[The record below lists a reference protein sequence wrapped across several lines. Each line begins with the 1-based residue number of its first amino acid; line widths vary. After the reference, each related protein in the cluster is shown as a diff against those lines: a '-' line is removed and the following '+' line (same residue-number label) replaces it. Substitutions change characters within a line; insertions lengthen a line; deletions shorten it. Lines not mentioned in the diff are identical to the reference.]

1 MDWNEG
7 YVADVEYTAGFYKE
21 LSPAYLNYVC
31 VLNGFEPIQL
41 DKPYTYFELGCGQ
54 GFTANLLA
62 ASNPDGRFYAADFL
76 PAQVARANQL
86 TTAAQL
92 ANLTILE
99 SRFAD
104 LAHGRVPDLPQFD
117 FITLHGVYTWV
128 SAENRRHIVDFMAR
142 YLKPGGIVYLSYNAM
157 PGWSSALPLQKLLM
171 EYADVHPDRSDIQI
185 VQARNFIERLSD
197 IDARYFVENES
208 NGMFKNCFDSLIVE
222 NPSNLVHEY
231 MNRDWLPMYHADV
244 AQDLWA
250 AKLDFAASADVHMAF
265 PHHYLSAEKQKLV
278 NALPGSRL
286 RETVKDYLLNTG
298 FRRDV
303 FIRGARRMNPVR
315 RLQWLRQTGMALIVP
330 RDIAVRD
337 LYCAGSKVTM
347 KKEMCRV
354 LIDTLVDGP
363 QTLGA
368 LAGMPGTAGSGMDE
382 LVEVMAI
389 LVAEGLVSPYFDSGR
404 STDDTAARRLNAE
417 LAEQSQTH
425 DTYKALA
432 SPLLGNGMASGLVQ
446 RLVYRALVLQKGE
459 IDAIATA
466 HAVRAVLS
474 AQGLPVMRDDTVL
487 ESEPDIEA
495 ELLSTVTAILSL
507 RVPIWRQLKML

>member
-21 LSPAYLNYVC
+21 LSPTYLNYVC
-31 VLNGFEPIQL
+31 VLNGFEPVRL

-62 ASNPDGRFYAADFL
+62 ASNPKGRFYAADFL

-86 TTAAQL
+86 AANAQL

-99 SRFAD
+99 SSFAD
-104 LAHGRVPDLPQFD
+104 LAHGRVADLPQFD

-157 PGWSSALPLQKLLM
+157 PGWSAALPLQKLLM
-171 EYADVHPDRSDIQI
+171 QHADLHPERSDIQM
-185 VQARNFIERLSD
+185 VQARDFIERLSD
-197 IDARYFVENES
+197 IDAQYFMANES
-208 NGMFKNCFDSLIVE
+208 NGVFKHRLDTLIVDK
-222 NPSNLVHEY
+222 PSYLVHEY
-231 MNRDWLPMYHADV
+231 MNRDWQPMYHADV

-250 AKLDFAASADVHMAF
+250 AKLDYAASADVVMAF

-278 NALPGSRL
+278 NGLPGPRL

-298 FRRDV
+298 FRRDI
-303 FIRGARRMNPVR
+303 FIRGARRMNRVL

-330 RDIAVRD
+330 HDIAVRD
-337 LYCAGSKVTM
+337 LYCADSKVTM
-347 KKEMCRV
+347 KKAMCCV
-354 LIDTLVDGP
+354 VIDALADGP
-363 QTLGA
+363 KTLEA
-368 LAGMPGTAGSGMDE
+368 LAGIPGAAGSGMDE
-382 LVEVMAI
+382 LVEVTAI
-389 LVAEGLVSPYFDSGR
+389 LVAAGLVSPYFVSGCD
-404 STDDTAARRLNAE
+404 TDDTAARRLNAE
-417 LAEQSQTH
+417 LAEQSQNH
-425 DTYKALA
+425 DIYQALA
-432 SPLLGNGMASGLVQ
+432 SPILGNGIASGLVQ

-459 IDAIATA
+459 IDAVAIARTA
-466 HAVRAVLS
+466 RTVLA
-474 AQGLPVMRDDTVL
+474 AQGLPVTRDDTVL
-487 ESEPDIEA
+487 QSEPDIEA

-507 RVPIWRQLKML
+507 RVPIWRQLKMI